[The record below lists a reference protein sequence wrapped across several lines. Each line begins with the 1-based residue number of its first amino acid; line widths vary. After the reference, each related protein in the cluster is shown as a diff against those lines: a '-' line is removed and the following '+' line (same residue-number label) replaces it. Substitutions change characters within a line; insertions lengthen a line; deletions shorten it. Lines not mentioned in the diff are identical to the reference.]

1 MLKIESR
8 QFAREHD
15 LFACIQCGKCTGGCP
30 MAIKTRLNPRALIY
44 RLLIAGNGFD
54 LEGREELWDCT
65 TCSTCASRCPK
76 QVNPMEMVIALRS
89 QFVEK
94 GRVHPNVKTALES
107 TFRYGNPLTMPREDR
122 AAWVGELPVKFYEE
136 GLEYLFF
143 VGCTPSYDPRVQ
155 QVARSLAR
163 LLERAGVDY
172 GILGEGESCCGSEIR
187 RLGEAGL
194 FEMIVEENQELYKS
208 MKVHNMFT
216 TSPHCFNV
224 FKNDYPK
231 NGLQVQH
238 YTQLL
243 AGLLAKDADARQ
255 GDARTGDA
263 PLSLHAKTDLRPG
276 RLYFNGGVEATV
288 TYHDPCYLGKHN
300 QIFDEPRKVL
310 QSIPGVRLVEM
321 DRSRE
326 KSLCCEGGG
335 GRMWLE
341 GTNPGT
347 RLAQMRVKEAL
358 ETGAEILATACPFC
372 LLTLDEA
379 VKHLNAAERIRV
391 MDIAEIAAQA
401 L

>member
-1 MLKIESR
+1 MLMIESR
-8 QFAREHD
+8 QLVRDYD

-30 MAIKTRLNPRALIY
+30 MAMKTRLNPRSLIY
-44 RLLIAGNGFD
+44 RLLLTDNGFD
-54 LEGREELWDCT
+54 LEGHEELWDCT
-65 TCSTCASRCPK
+65 TCSTCSERCPK
-76 QVNPMEMVIALRS
+76 QVNPMDMLIALRS
-89 QFVEK
+89 QIVER

-122 AAWVGELPVKFYEE
+122 AAWVGDTLVKNYEE
-136 GLEYLFF
+136 GRDYLYF

-163 LLERAGVDY
+163 LMAKADVDF
-172 GILGEGESCCGSEIR
+172 GILGEEESCCGSEVR

-194 FEMIVEENQELYKS
+194 FEMMVEENQELLKS
-208 MKVHNMFT
+208 LGIHKMVT

-231 NGLQVQH
+231 NGMQVEH

-243 AGLLAKDADARQ
+243 SGLVDQDSGTARGHLSFTGSVDAK
-255 GDARTGDA
+255 
-263 PLSLHAKTDLRPG
+263 
-276 RLYFNGGVEATV
+276 V

-300 QIFDEPRKVL
+300 HIFEEPRKVL
-310 QSIPGVRLVEM
+310 LSIPGLQLVEM

-341 GTNPGT
+341 GTNPGV
-347 RLAQMRVKEAL
+347 RLAQSRIKEAL

-372 LLTLDEA
+372 LLTLEEA
-379 VKHLNAAERIRV
+379 VKHLNAEDKIRV

>member
-1 MLKIESR
+1 MLQIESR
-8 QFAREHD
+8 QFAREHN

-30 MAIKTRLNPRALIY
+30 MATKTSLNPRNLIY
-44 RLLIAGNGFD
+44 RMLIAGNGFD
-54 LEGREELWDCT
+54 IEGREELWDCT
-65 TCSTCASRCPK
+65 TCNTCASRCPK
-76 QVNPMEMVIALRS
+76 LVNPMEIVVALRS
-89 QFVEK
+89 AFVEK

-107 TFRYGNPLTMPREDR
+107 TFRHGNPLTMPREDR
-122 AAWVGELPVKFYEE
+122 GVWAD
-136 GLEYLFF
+136 GLSIKSFEKGMDYLYY

-155 QVARSLAR
+155 KVAQSLVR
-163 LLERAGVDY
+163 LMQQTSLSF
-172 GILGEGESCCGSEIR
+172 GILGNEESCCGSEVR

-194 FEMIVEENQELYKS
+194 FEMMVEETTEAYKGLGVG
-208 MKVHNMFT
+208 KMFT

-224 FKNDYPK
+224 FKNDYVTILGEVEPK
-231 NGLQVQH
+231 MQVQH
-238 YTQLL
+238 YTQVL
-243 AGLLAKDADARQ
+243 AGLLERGELKL
-255 GDARTGDA
+255 TGT
-263 PLSLHAKTDLRPG
+263 LEKTI
-276 RLYFNGGVEATV
+276 

-300 QIFDEPRKVL
+300 GVFDEPRMVL
-310 QSIPGVRLVEM
+310 TSIPGVKLVEM

-347 RLAQMRVKEAL
+347 RLAQQRVQEAL

-379 VKHLNAAERIRV
+379 VKHLNAQDKIQV
-391 MDIAEIAAQA
+391 MDIAELASQV

>member
-1 MLKIESR
+1 MLMIESR
-8 QFAREHD
+8 QLVRDYD

-30 MAIKTRLNPRALIY
+30 MAMKTRLNPRSLIY
-44 RLLIAGNGFD
+44 RLLLTDNGFD
-54 LEGREELWDCT
+54 LEGHEELWDCT
-65 TCSTCASRCPK
+65 TCSTCSERCPK
-76 QVNPMEMVIALRS
+76 QVNPMDMLIALRS
-89 QFVEK
+89 QIVER

-122 AAWVGELPVKFYEE
+122 AAWVGDAPVKNYEE
-136 GLEYLFF
+136 GRDYLYF

-155 QVARSLAR
+155 LVARSLAR
-163 LLERAGVDY
+163 LMAKADIDF
-172 GILGEGESCCGSEIR
+172 GILGEEESCCGSEVR

-194 FEMIVEENQELYKS
+194 FEMMVEENQELFKS
-208 MKVHNMFT
+208 LGIHKMVT

-231 NGLQVQH
+231 NGMQVEH

-243 AGLLAKDADARQ
+243 SGLVDQDSGTARGHLSFTGSVDAK
-255 GDARTGDA
+255 
-263 PLSLHAKTDLRPG
+263 
-276 RLYFNGGVEATV
+276 V

-300 QIFDEPRKVL
+300 HIFEEPRKVL
-310 QSIPGVRLVEM
+310 LSIPGLQLVEM

-341 GTNPGT
+341 GTNPGV
-347 RLAQMRVKEAL
+347 RLAQSRIKEAL

-372 LLTLDEA
+372 LLTLEEA
-379 VKHLNAAERIRV
+379 VKHLNAEDKIRV

>member
-1 MLKIESR
+1 
-8 QFAREHD
+8 
-15 LFACIQCGKCTGGCP
+15 
-30 MAIKTRLNPRALIY
+30 MAIKTRLNPRSLIY
-44 RLLIAGNGFD
+44 RVLITGNGFD
-54 LEGREELWDCT
+54 IEGREELWDCT
-65 TCSTCASRCPK
+65 TCNTCASRCPK
-76 QVNPMEMVIALRS
+76 QVNPMEMVIAMRS

-122 AAWVGELPVKFYEE
+122 AAWAAGLPVKFYEE
-136 GLEYLFF
+136 GDQYLYF

-163 LLERAGVDY
+163 LLERLGVDY

-194 FEMIVEENQELYKS
+194 FEMMVEENQELFKS
-208 MKVHNMFT
+208 MNIHSMFT

-243 AGLLAKDADARQ
+243 AGFLDKP
-255 GDARTGDA
+255 GDLPAGG
-263 PLSLHAKTDLRPG
+263 L
-276 RLYFNGGVEATV
+276 FNGGVEATV

-379 VKHLNAAERIRV
+379 VKHLNAADHIRV

>member
-1 MLKIESR
+1 MLVIESR
-8 QFAREHD
+8 QFVREHD

-30 MAIKTRLNPRALIY
+30 MAIKTRLNPRTLIY
-44 RLLIAGNGFD
+44 RLLVAGNGFD
-54 LEGREELWDCT
+54 LEGRDELWDCT
-65 TCSTCASRCPK
+65 TCSTCSSRCPK

-89 QFVEK
+89 HFVEK

-122 AAWVGELPVKFYEE
+122 AAWVGDLSVKTYEE
-136 GLEYLFF
+136 GTGYLYF

-155 QVARSLAR
+155 QVSRSITR
-163 LLERAGVDY
+163 LLDHAQVDF

-194 FEMIVEENQELYKS
+194 FEMIVEENQELFKS
-208 MKVHNMFT
+208 LGIHQMFT

-243 AGLLAKDADARQ
+243 AGLLDGGK
-255 GDARTGDA
+255 DA
-263 PLSLHAKTDLRPG
+263 PLG
-276 RLYFNGGVEATV
+276 RLSFTGRVDAMV

-300 QIFDEPRKVL
+300 GIFDEPRRVL

>member
-1 MLKIESR
+1 
-8 QFAREHD
+8 
-15 LFACIQCGKCTGGCP
+15 
-30 MAIKTRLNPRALIY
+30 
-44 RLLIAGNGFD
+44 
-54 LEGREELWDCT
+54 
-65 TCSTCASRCPK
+65 
-76 QVNPMEMVIALRS
+76 MEMVIALRS

-107 TFRYGNPLTMPREDR
+107 TFRYGNPLTMPREER
-122 AAWVGELPVKFYEE
+122 GAWAKDLPVKPFEE
-136 GLEYLFF
+136 GTEYLYF

-155 QVARSLAR
+155 KVAASLTR
-163 LLERAGVDY
+163 LMGGAGVDF

-194 FEMIVEENQELYKS
+194 FEMIVEETQELYKE
-208 MKVHNMFT
+208 MGVHKMFT

-224 FKNDYPK
+224 FKNEYPK
-231 NGLQVQH
+231 NGLVVQH
-238 YTQLL
+238 YTQVLSALL
-243 AGLLAKDADARQ
+243 DGTAQTERLEFSGKLDAA
-255 GDARTGDA
+255 
-263 PLSLHAKTDLRPG
+263 
-276 RLYFNGGVEATV
+276 V

-300 QIFDEPRKVL
+300 GIFDEPRHVL
-310 QSIPGVRLVEM
+310 NSVPGLRLIEM

-372 LLTLDEA
+372 LLTLEEA
-379 VKHLNAAERIRV
+379 LKHLNAEDRLQV
-391 MDIAEIAAQA
+391 LDIAEIAIQA

>member
-1 MLKIESR
+1 M
-8 QFAREHD
+8 
-15 LFACIQCGKCTGGCP
+15 
-30 MAIKTRLNPRALIY
+30 
-44 RLLIAGNGFD
+44 
-54 LEGREELWDCT
+54 
-65 TCSTCASRCPK
+65 
-76 QVNPMEMVIALRS
+76 
-89 QFVEK
+89 
-94 GRVHPNVKTALES
+94 
-107 TFRYGNPLTMPREDR
+107 
-122 AAWVGELPVKFYEE
+122 
-136 GLEYLFF
+136 
-143 VGCTPSYDPRVQ
+143 
-155 QVARSLAR
+155 
-163 LLERAGVDY
+163 
-172 GILGEGESCCGSEIR
+172 LGEGESCCGSEIR

-194 FEMIVEENQELYKS
+194 FEMMVEENQELFKS
-208 MKVHNMFT
+208 MGIHNMFT

-243 AGLLAKDADARQ
+243 AGLLDKP
-255 GDARTGDA
+255 GDLPSG
-263 PLSLHAKTDLRPG
+263 G
-276 RLYFNGGVEATV
+276 LYSGGVEATV

-358 ETGAEILATACPFC
+358 DTGAEILATACPFC